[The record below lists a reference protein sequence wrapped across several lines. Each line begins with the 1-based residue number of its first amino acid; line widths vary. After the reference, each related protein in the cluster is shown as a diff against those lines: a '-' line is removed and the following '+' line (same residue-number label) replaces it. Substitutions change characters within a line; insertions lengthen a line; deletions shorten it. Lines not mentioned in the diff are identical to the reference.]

1 VVSLVVAAERALL
14 IARFASHW
22 SVETSLE
29 GREPDCVAVDP
40 RDSSRVYCGTRGHGL
55 WRSIDAGRRWEP
67 AGRGIAHER
76 LTAVSVSRV
85 EGTERLGVVYAG
97 TEPSAMFRSDDGGD
111 AWRELSG
118 MRTLPSSRTWSFPPR
133 PSTHHVRWIEP
144 DPSHPGLVY
153 VAIEAGALVRTPDGG
168 RTWVDRVPR
177 GPYDTHTAA
186 THPLAPDRV
195 YAAAGDGYFESLDG
209 GGAWAQQLDGLGHRY
224 LVSVAADPGDPDT
237 VVVSAAAGP
246 HVAYRPRTAEAYV
259 YRKSSRHP
267 WQRIDAGL
275 PDSGGTVASHFATHQ
290 REPGVIYAVNNR
302 GAYRSGDAG
311 QSWAVLDIPWPSGA
325 LDDGVS
331 ALTCLPR

>member
-1 VVSLVVAAERALL
+1 VVHLVVAAERALL
-14 IARFASHW
+14 IARFASRW

-40 RDSSRVYCGTRGHGL
+40 RDPSRVYCGTRRYGL
-55 WRSIDAGRRWEP
+55 WRSRDGGRRWEP
-67 AGRGIAHER
+67 AGRGVAHER
-76 LTAVSVSRV
+76 VTAVAVSRV
-85 EGTERLGVVYAG
+85 EGAERLGVVYAG
-97 TEPSAMFRSDDGGD
+97 TEPSAVFRSDDGGD
-111 AWRELSG
+111 TWRELPG

-144 DPSHPGLVY
+144 DPSRLGRVY

-195 YAAAGDGYFESLDG
+195 YSAAGDGYFESLDG
-209 GGAWAQQLDGLGHRY
+209 GEGWARQLDGLRHQY
-224 LVSVAADPGDPDT
+224 LVSVAVDPSDPDA

-246 HVAYRPRTAEAYV
+246 HVAYRPRTAQAYV
-259 YRKSSRHP
+259 YRKSSRHG
-267 WQRIDAGL
+267 WQRVDGGFPDA
-275 PDSGGTVASHFATHQ
+275 SGTAASRLTAH
-290 REPGVIYAVNNR
+290 RDEPGVIYAVNNR
-302 GAYRSGDAG
+302 GAYRSADAG
-311 QSWAVLDIPWPSGA
+311 QSWAALDIPWPPAA

-331 ALTCLPR
+331 AAACLPG